1 MVSTQVTI
9 VNKLG
14 MHARA
19 AATFVKEST
28 RFECEIWIEK
38 GKNRVNGKSIMGI
51 LTLAAAKGETL
62 TIEAEGPDEAYAI
75 EVLVRIVSRGFDE
88 NELRACD

>member
-19 AATFVKEST
+19 AAIFVREST
-28 RFECEIWIEK
+28 LFECEIWLEK

-51 LTLAAAKGETL
+51 LTLAAAKGQTL
-62 TIEAEGPDEAYAI
+62 VIEADGTDEDRAL
-75 EVLVRIVSRGFDE
+75 EVLSGVILNGFTE
-88 NELRACD
+88 NE